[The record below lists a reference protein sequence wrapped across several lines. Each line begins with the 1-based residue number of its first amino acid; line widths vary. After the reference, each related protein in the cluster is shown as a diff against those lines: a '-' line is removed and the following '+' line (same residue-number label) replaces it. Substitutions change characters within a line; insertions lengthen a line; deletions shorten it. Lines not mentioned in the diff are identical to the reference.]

1 MKRTKRRLKL
11 GLPVIEAEQEGLVA
25 TRIRRELKIAKEK
38 VVKPEKE
45 TKEAKMEAEM
55 WKRKYME
62 LKVHLYFFLF

>member
-1 MKRTKRRLKL
+1 M

-38 VVKPEKE
+38 VVKAEKE
-45 TKEAKMEAEM
+45 TKEAKMEAKM